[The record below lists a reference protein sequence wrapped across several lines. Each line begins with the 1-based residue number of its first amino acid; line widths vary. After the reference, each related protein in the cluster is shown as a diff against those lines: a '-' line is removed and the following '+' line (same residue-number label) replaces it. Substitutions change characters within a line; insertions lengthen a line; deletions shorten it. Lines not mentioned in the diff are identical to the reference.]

1 MGPRT
6 RARVARGFWWTPW
19 DLETELESPG
29 RAGGPRGTSDNSPS
43 SPGHLVDP
51 RDLGPQRKW
60 PRELVDS
67 AGPRTWAHVARVS
80 WSTLRNPRPFPESPG
95 TACQHHRPS
104 DTGLYC
110 PGQLVNPAGYGA
122 GRESSGTAGLPHGPT
137 TRARVALECWSSTQ
151 DLGNGPESPR
161 AAGRHRGP
169 RDTGLSYLG
178 QLVEPAGLRT
188 RARVARDSR
197 STLRARGHGPEL
209 PEMACRPRGP
219 SDTSLNALES
229 CSIPQALEHG
239 PRSHETCGGA
249 RGLSEP
255 GASPLGELV
264 NPAGHQAQARSPG
277 RAGQPRGPSEP
288 STSRQGVLVDTAP
301 PRTRARGAW
310 ESWSNVR
317 VIRP

>member
-1 MGPRT
+1 MTPRAI
-6 RARVARGFWWTPW
+6 R
-19 DLETELESPG
+19 
-29 RAGGPRGTSDNSPS
+29 
-43 SPGHLVDP
+43 
-51 RDLGPQRKW
+51 
-60 PRELVDS
+60 
-67 AGPRTWAHVARVS
+67 
-80 WSTLRNPRPFPESPG
+80 
-95 TACQHHRPS
+95 
-104 DTGLYC
+104 
-110 PGQLVNPAGYGA
+110 A
-122 GRESSGTAGLPHGPT
+122 GRESSGTAGRHRGPT
-137 TRARVALECWSSTQ
+137 IGVRVALECWSTPQAMEPGASP
-151 DLGNGPESPR
+151 LGELVYPAGPLPERESPWR
-161 AAGRHRGP
+161 AGRPRRTSDPGLSRPLGRHRGP
-169 RDTGLSYLG
+169 KDKGPSYLG

>member
-1 MGPRT
+1 M
-6 RARVARGFWWTPW
+6 
-19 DLETELESPG
+19 
-29 RAGGPRGTSDNSPS
+29 
-43 SPGHLVDP
+43 LVD
-51 RDLGPQRKW
+51 
-60 PRELVDS
+60 
-67 AGPRTWAHVARVS
+67 
-80 WSTLRNPRPFPESPG
+80 
-95 TACQHHRPS
+95 
-104 DTGLYC
+104 
-110 PGQLVNPAGYGA
+110 PAGYGA
-122 GRESSGTAGLPHGPT
+122 GRESSGRAGLPGGPT
-137 TRARVALECWSSTQ
+137 TRARVALEGWSSTQ
-151 DLGNGPESPR
+151 DLGPGPESPR

-169 RDTGLSYLG
+169 WDSGLSYLG

-264 NPAGHQAQARSPG
+264 NPAGLRPKPDPPGEPVNPVDPRNRARVAKECWSTPRPLGPEREAPG
-277 RAGQPRGPSEP
+277 RVGLTCGSSDPSP
-288 STSRQGVLVDTAP
+288 SRPGRLVDP
-301 PRTRARGAW
+301 VDHRT
-310 ESWSNVR
+310 
-317 VIRP
+317 

>member
-1 MGPRT
+1 LSTPR
-6 RARVARGFWWTPW
+6 A
-19 DLETELESPG
+19 
-29 RAGGPRGTSDNSPS
+29 
-43 SPGHLVDP
+43 
-51 RDLGPQRKW
+51 LGPE
-60 PRELVDS
+60 REL
-67 AGPRTWAHVARVS
+67 
-80 WSTLRNPRPFPESPG
+80 PG
-95 TACQHHRPS
+95 AAVRHRGPS
-104 DTGLYC
+104 DTGLSH
-110 PGQLVNPAGYGA
+110 PGQLVDPTGNQSRARVLWHSWSTPWSHYWSASCPGVLVDPAGYGA
-122 GRESSGTAGLPHGPT
+122 GRESSGRAGLPGGPT

-151 DLGNGPESPR
+151 DLGPGPESPR

-169 RDTGLSYLG
+169 WDTGLSYLG
-178 QLVEPAGLRT
+178 LLVEPAGLRT